1 MAQSSQHL
9 TRCVGRQARSTTSG
23 ENLTGTVPNRPV
35 REHQTSLRLTADQAA
50 KADRLAGKLAVT
62 RSEAIRRMIDHY
74 PDKETR

>member
-1 MAQSSQHL
+1 M
-9 TRCVGRQARSTTSG
+9 TMPKRSEPT
-23 ENLTGTVPNRPV
+23 PV
-35 REHQTSLRLTADQAA
+35 RLTPEQRA